1 MHSALSLG
9 HKYYDEDDYYRG
21 GIQRFVRLNAFIWT
35 SFSFLSKS

>member
-9 HKYYDEDDYYRG
+9 HKYYDDDDDYYR

-35 SFSFLSKS
+35 SVSFLSKS